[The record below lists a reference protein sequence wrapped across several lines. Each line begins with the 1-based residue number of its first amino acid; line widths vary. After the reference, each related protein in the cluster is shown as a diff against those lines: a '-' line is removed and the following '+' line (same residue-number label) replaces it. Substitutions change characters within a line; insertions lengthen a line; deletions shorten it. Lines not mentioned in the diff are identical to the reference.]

1 MLYRKMKT
9 ADRKLSILGFG
20 CMRLPQTPDLHI
32 DEPLA
37 TEMIRY
43 AIDRGVNY
51 FDTAYGYHNGESEPF
66 LGRALS
72 GGYRRKVNLATK
84 LPVWMVEKRE
94 DMDRFL
100 NEQLTRLQTD
110 HIDFYLLHGLN
121 NTTWNRGLD
130 LNVTEFLDQARSDGR
145 ISFAGFSFHDE
156 VGIFKDIVNAYDWT
170 FCQIQYNF
178 MDEDIQAGTEGLT
191 YAAGKGLGIVIM
203 EPLRGGLLARETG
216 DAKKAW
222 ASAGISRTPAE
233 WGLRW
238 LWNKPEITVV
248 LSGMS
253 TMTQVKENL
262 KYAHN
267 GKPGSLTAPELA
279 AYDKVKAVYRERMK
293 VPCTQCRYCQPCPGG
308 IKIPECFA
316 AYNDAFI
323 YEDAA
328 SAKSSYDAD
337 TENGGAASECQECGV
352 CESLCPQKI
361 PIQACLKDA
370 VKLFRH

>member
-1 MLYRKMKT
+1 MLYRHMNK

-32 DEPLA
+32 DEPKA

-51 FDTAYGYHNGESEPF
+51 LDTAYVYHNGESEPF
-66 LGRALS
+66 LCRVLS
-72 GGYRRKVNLATK
+72 GGYRQKVNLATK
-84 LPVWMVEKRE
+84 LPVWMVKKRE
-94 DMDRFL
+94 DMDRIL
-100 NEQLTRLQTD
+100 NEQLSRLQTD

-121 NTTWNRGLD
+121 NKMWNRALD
-130 LNVTEFLDQARSDGR
+130 LNITEFLDGALSDGR
-145 ISFAGFSFHDE
+145 ISHTGFSFHDE
-156 VGIFKDIVNAYDWT
+156 FRIFKEIVDAYDWT
-170 FCQIQYNF
+170 LCQIQYNF
-178 MDEDIQAGTEGLT
+178 MDEDIQAGTEGFT
-191 YAAGKGLGIVIM
+191 YAAAKRLGIVIM
-203 EPLRGGLLARETG
+203 EPLRGGLLARESTEI
-216 DAKKAW
+216 KEAW
-222 ASAGISRTPAE
+222 ASSGFSRTPAE

-253 TMTQVKENL
+253 NMIQVKENL
-262 KYAHN
+262 SYAN
-267 GKPGSLTAPELA
+267 DGKPGSLTPPELA
-279 AYDKVKAVYRERMK
+279 AYDTVKAVYRERMK

-316 AYNDAFI
+316 GYNDAFI
-323 YEDAA
+323 YEDAT
-328 SAKSSYDAD
+328 SAKDSYDAD
-337 TENGGAASECQECGV
+337 TENGGSASKCQDCGV

-361 PIQACLKDA
+361 AIRECLKDV